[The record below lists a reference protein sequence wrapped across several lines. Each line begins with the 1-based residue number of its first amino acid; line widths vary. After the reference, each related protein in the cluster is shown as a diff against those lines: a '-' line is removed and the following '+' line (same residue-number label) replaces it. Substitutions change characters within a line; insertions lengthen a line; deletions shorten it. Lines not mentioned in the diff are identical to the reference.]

1 MQLFDL
7 IINNINFKV
16 KRKIRR
22 VEEKL
27 KEGSEEKKRFRYRAR
42 RVEEKLKEGSEEKKR
57 FRYRAQ
63 QTVSM
68 RDLENKT
75 C

>member
-27 KEGSEEKKRFRYRAR
+27 KEGSEEKKDSDT
-42 RVEEKLKEGSEEKKR
+42 EQEGWKR
-57 FRYRAQ
+57 
-63 QTVSM
+63 S
-68 RDLENKT
+68 
-75 C
+75 

>member
-27 KEGSEEKKRFRYRAR
+27 KEGSEEKKRFRYRA
-42 RVEEKLKEGSEEKKR
+42 
-57 FRYRAQ
+57 Q
-63 QTVSM
+63 QTVIKM
-68 RDLENKT
+68 PHLDCGILKKLHTAFLVYFPTTE
-75 C
+75 

>member
-1 MQLFDL
+1 MRPPFFLSNQMQLFDL

-27 KEGSEEKKRFRYRAR
+27 KEDSDTEH
-42 RVEEKLKEGSEEKKR
+42 
-57 FRYRAQ
+57 
-63 QTVSM
+63 
-68 RDLENKT
+68 NKQLQ
-75 C
+75 

>member
-27 KEGSEEKKRFRYRAR
+27 KEGSEEKKRFRYRA
-42 RVEEKLKEGSEEKKR
+42 
-57 FRYRAQ
+57 Q

>member
-1 MQLFDL
+1 MRPPFLLSNQMQLFDL

-27 KEGSEEKKRFRYRAR
+27 KEGSEEKKRFRYRA
-42 RVEEKLKEGSEEKKR
+42 
-57 FRYRAQ
+57 Q